1 MSLPGTPV
9 LYYGDE
15 IGMGD
20 NVFLGDRNGVRTP
33 MQWSPD
39 RNAGYSKANPQ
50 RLILPIIIDP
60 EYHYESLNVEAQQGN
75 PNSLLWW
82 MKRLIALRKRFQ
94 AFGRGTIEFLAPENP
109 KVVAFI
115 RQFED
120 ETVLV
125 VANLSRHTQFVE
137 LDLRNFKGRVPL
149 ELIGRTR
156 FPPLG
161 ELPYL
166 LTLGEHAFYWFAL
179 EEPRNAAQELRTAS
193 YQPPALEVASAWE
206 GTFTPA
212 ERNAIELTLP
222 AWLEGRRWVRG
233 GGREITL
240 ARIADVIPF
249 DALRIVIVQVEF
261 SHGEPESYVLP
272 LALEPGEKPA
282 SPQAVIAM
290 LRRHDG
296 SQLYLVDALFDPSSA
311 AALLSAIR
319 TGTRSRGALGMLTS
333 ASRGGLPAAGE
344 PRLYRQ
350 EHHAASVQFGE
361 SLLLK
366 FFRRLGEGLHPEL
379 EICRALSERTPAP
392 PVAPLWGSL
401 ELRPRRGEP
410 ITLATVHGWVHNQGH
425 AWQFF
430 REELRRYFERALA
443 TSGNLMP
450 PPRPPGTLL
459 DLAQSEMP
467 PAAREMLGSTLAAA
481 RLLGKRAAELH
492 AALMAPDDPAFA
504 PEPYSA
510 LDQRSVYQTKR
521 NLTGKVLRQLRAAHM
536 EGRPAELAQQ
546 LLAREKELYAR
557 FEPLLHGRLTAQRGR
572 IHGEFHLANV
582 LWTGKDFVFVDFGQN
597 PDKPLPERRRKR
609 SGLRDVASMLRSF
622 DFAATMGLRDPATV
636 RESDRGAAEP
646 WARLWA
652 TWTPAAFL
660 GAYLDAAQGSPF
672 LPADRAELQMLLDT
686 QLLEKALDELGMEL
700 GHREDWALAAL
711 RALLEMLA

>member
-1 MSLPGTPV
+1 M
-9 LYYGDE
+9 
-15 IGMGD
+15 
-20 NVFLGDRNGVRTP
+20 
-33 MQWSPD
+33 
-39 RNAGYSKANPQ
+39 
-50 RLILPIIIDP
+50 
-60 EYHYESLNVEAQQGN
+60 
-75 PNSLLWW
+75 
-82 MKRLIALRKRFQ
+82 
-94 AFGRGTIEFLAPENP
+94 
-109 KVVAFI
+109 
-115 RQFED
+115 
-120 ETVLV
+120 
-125 VANLSRHTQFVE
+125 
-137 LDLRNFKGRVPL
+137 
-149 ELIGRTR
+149 
-156 FPPLG
+156 
-161 ELPYL
+161 
-166 LTLGEHAFYWFAL
+166 
-179 EEPRNAAQELRTAS
+179 
-193 YQPPALEVASAWE
+193 ASAWE
-206 GTFTPA
+206 GAFTPA

-222 AWLEGRRWVRG
+222 AWLDGRRWVRG
-233 GGREITL
+233 SGREIML

-249 DALRIVIVQVEF
+249 DALRLAIVQVEF
-261 SHGEPESYVLP
+261 SHGDPESYVLP
-272 LALEPGEKPA
+272 LALESGEKPV
-282 SPQAVIAM
+282 SPQAVIAT
-290 LRRHDG
+290 LRRLDG
-296 SQLYLVDALFDPSSA
+296 SQLYLVDALFDPASA

-319 TGTRSRGALGMLTS
+319 TGTRSRGVLGMLT
-333 ASRGGLPAAGE
+333 ATSRGGLPGGE

-361 SLLLK
+361 SLILK

-379 EICRALSERTPAP
+379 EICRALTERMPHA
-392 PVAPLWGSL
+392 PVAPLYGAL

-410 ITLATVHGWVHNQGH
+410 ITIATVHGWVQNQGT

-443 TSGNLMP
+443 SSGNLKP
-450 PPRPPGTLL
+450 PPRPHGTLL

-467 PAAREMLGSTLAAA
+467 AAAREMLGSTLAAA
-481 RLLGKRAAELH
+481 RLLGKRSAELH
-492 AALMAPDDPAFA
+492 AALMAPDDPAFT

-546 LLAREKELYAR
+546 LLAREKDLYAR

-652 TWTPAAFL
+652 TWAPAAYL

-672 LPADRAELQMLLDT
+672 LPKERSELEMLLET
-686 QLLEKALDELGMEL
+686 QLLEKALDELGSEL